1 MTQTDATTAVTPT
14 PAPTTAVVN
23 NTPGAQMGKDSFLKL
38 LVAQLQHQDPG
49 SPMDSSAFMSQL
61 AQFSSLEQM
70 TNMSTSI
77 QKLNTSNA
85 VTQSVALIGHDLVF
99 TRPDGSSSSG
109 VADGVTLQ
117 NGVVAIDVNGESV
130 SLEAVTAVGP
140 LVSPP
145 TSPTTTPSA

>member
-1 MTQTDATTAVTPT
+1 MTD
-14 PAPTTAVVN
+14 PTTATTPIPPPTTGVVN
-23 NTPGAQMGKDSFLKL
+23 NTPGAQMDKDSFLKL

-49 SPMDSSAFMSQL
+49 NPMDSSAFMSQL

-77 QKLNTSNA
+77 NKLNSSNA

-99 TRPDGSSSSG
+99 TRADGSTASG
-109 VADGVTLQ
+109 VADGVTLL

-130 SLEAVTAVGP
+130 SPDAVTAVGP
-140 LVSPP
+140 LVSSTPP
-145 TSPTTTPSA
+145 IAPTTPSA